1 MERVGIPHREEALG
15 SSEGSYQG
23 AAVGGLGH
31 RAVVACREEV
41 GEEGFQ
47 DRRLQGTEEGRGGH
61 DHRELVIIISII
73 LKSARGENVR
83 AGMPGAGGAPG
94 VPGGGIPNGGGGI

>member
-1 MERVGIPHREEALG
+1 MGIPHRGEAWG
-15 SSEGSYQG
+15 SSEGSHQG

-47 DRRLQGTEEGRGGH
+47 DRRLQGMEEGRGGH
-61 DHRELVIIISII
+61 GHRELVIIVS
-73 LKSARGENVR
+73 L
-83 AGMPGAGGAPG
+83 M
-94 VPGGGIPNGGGGI
+94 